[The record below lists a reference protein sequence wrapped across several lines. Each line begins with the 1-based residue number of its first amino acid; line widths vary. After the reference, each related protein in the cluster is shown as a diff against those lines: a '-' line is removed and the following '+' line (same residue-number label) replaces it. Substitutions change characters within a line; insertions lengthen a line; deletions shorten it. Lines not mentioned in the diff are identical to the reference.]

1 MKAVVLDTPGEQPGV
16 RFDDRP
22 NPTAPDGHVVVRVRA
37 AGFSHH
43 DALIMAGVLRR
54 GVRLPLV
61 LGHEIAGVV
70 EATGGG
76 VAASWSGRD
85 VVVLPGA
92 LGHTED
98 GGFAER
104 VVVPESSLVTV
115 PAGLPAEHAALL
127 ASPIGVA
134 LKAVTD
140 VGRARAGHTVVVT
153 GVSGGLGVHAAQVA
167 HAIGAR
173 VIGVTGSDE
182 KIAELEEMDWLDA
195 VVAPGEVP
203 WAELV
208 RALTDDA
215 GADVVVDTVGGEM
228 LDLAVRSLARHGRLV
243 LLGQVSPE
251 PGRLTSA
258 EVVFREATIAGSL
271 GAGRDHVERALAM
284 VQAGRV
290 TPLVDRV
297 LPLAAESVLEAYR
310 LLRERAVV
318 GRVVLRPA

>member
-1 MKAVVLDTPGEQPGV
+1 MKAVVLDSPGERPGV
-16 RFDDRP
+16 RSDDRP
-22 NPTAPDGHVVVRVRA
+22 TPTASDGQVVVRVGA

-54 GVRLPLV
+54 GARLPLV

-70 EATGGG
+70 EATGER
-76 VAASWSGRD
+76 VAPGWIGRN

-98 GGFAER
+98 GGFAES
-104 VVVPESSLVTV
+104 VVVPESSLVAV
-115 PAGLPAEHAALL
+115 PAGLPAEQAALL

-167 HAIGAR
+167 HAVGAR
-173 VIGVTGSDE
+173 VIGVTGSNH
-182 KIAELEEMDWLDA
+182 KVAALEEMGWLDI
-195 VVAPGEVP
+195 VVPPGEVP

-215 GADVVVDTVGGEM
+215 GADVVVDTVGGET
-228 LDLAVRSLARHGRLV
+228 LDLAVQSLARHGRVV

-251 PGRLTSA
+251 PSRLRPA

-284 VQAGRV
+284 VEAGQV